1 MTGPIVPPGHNAPN
15 QPELE
20 DVQGER
26 APLYAVPVDVQ
37 SVVYTREL
45 PSRFG
50 TPRSYFC
57 DNVNPVK
64 VLTPDPRR
72 RSARIVST
80 DDDFYVGTD
89 QQGVVTGFV
98 RWPKNQPLL
107 QTHADEVWVMLA
119 TQVSGRVS
127 VLEEQWAG

>member
-1 MTGPIVPPGHNAPN
+1 MTGPAYNLPN
-15 QPELE
+15 QPDLE
-20 DVQGER
+20 DVQADE
-26 APLYAVPVDVQ
+26 AHPYAVPVDVQ
-37 SVVYTREL
+37 GVVYTREL

-50 TPRSYFC
+50 TPRSYAC

-72 RSARIVST
+72 RSARIIST
-80 DDDFYVGTD
+80 DDDFLVGTD

-119 TQVSGRVS
+119 SQATGRVS